1 MNADIDVD
9 VRPEHPLSW
18 QAIAANGLLRG
29 TMKPISAVLLRT
41 TTSLVVANRI
51 IELGGR
57 LPGLVPATV
66 SIEQESFGACSGEWV
81 RGSGHADSDFGEL
94 DEGKVVLYLHGGGY
108 FICSPVTHRP
118 ITWRLSAV
126 TRRPVLALDYRQ
138 GPQHKLAESLAD
150 ALDAY
155 RALLDRGFPPDGIVL
170 AGDSAGG
177 HLALAMLLSLRDNGL
192 PLPAAAVLLSPWT
205 DLSDERKQAN
215 RWADPLLPAGR
226 VEWMA
231 RRWTEGLDNR
241 DPLVSPVF
249 GDYTGLPPLMI
260 VTSTTEVL
268 REEGHR
274 VATRARADGV
284 PVRYEEWR
292 KMPHVFALLAD
303 ILPEAREVFPHMG
316 TFVEAVEAAARS
328 SSGDTAAA

>member
-81 RGSGHADSDFGEL
+81 RGSGRPDSDLEEL
-94 DEGKVVLYLHGGGY
+94 DESKVVLYLHGGGY

-126 TRRPVLALDYRQ
+126 TQRPVLALDYRQ

-155 RALLDRGFPPDGIVL
+155 RALLDRGFAPEGIVL

-192 PLPAAAVLLSPWT
+192 PLPAAAICLSPWA
-205 DLSDERKQAN
+205 DLSDERKTAN

-268 REEGHR
+268 REEAHR
-274 VATRARADGV
+274 VAERARADGV

-292 KMPHVFALLAD
+292 KMPHVFALMAD
-303 ILPEAREVFPHMG
+303 ILPEARLVFPHMG
-316 TFVEAVEAAARS
+316 QFVEAVEAAAKT
-328 SSGDTAAA
+328 GGGEVAA

>member
-1 MNADIDVD
+1 MDAEIDVD
-9 VRPEHPLSW
+9 VRPEYPLSW
-18 QAIAANGLLRG
+18 QAIAANGLLMG

-41 TTSLVVANRI
+41 TTSLILANRL

-66 SIEQESFGACSGEWV
+66 SIEEESFGACSGEWV
-81 RGSGHADSDFGEL
+81 RGSGHPDSDLAEL
-94 DEGKVVLYLHGGGY
+94 DENKVVLYLHGGAY

-126 TRRPVLALDYRQ
+126 TGRPVLALDYRQ

-155 RALLDRGFPPDGIVL
+155 RALLDRGFPPEGIIL

-177 HLALAMLLSLRDNGL
+177 HLTLALLLSLRDNGL
-192 PLPAAAVLLSPWT
+192 PLPAAAIVLSPWA
-205 DLSDERKQAN
+205 DLSDERKKAN
-215 RWADPLLPAGR
+215 RWADPMLPAGR
-226 VEWMA
+226 VEWLS

-268 REEGHR
+268 REEAHR
-274 VATRARADGV
+274 VAERARADGV

-292 KMPHVFALLAD
+292 RMPHVFAILAD

-316 TFVEAVEAAARS
+316 TFVEAVEAAARAT
-328 SSGDTAAA
+328 SGDTAAA